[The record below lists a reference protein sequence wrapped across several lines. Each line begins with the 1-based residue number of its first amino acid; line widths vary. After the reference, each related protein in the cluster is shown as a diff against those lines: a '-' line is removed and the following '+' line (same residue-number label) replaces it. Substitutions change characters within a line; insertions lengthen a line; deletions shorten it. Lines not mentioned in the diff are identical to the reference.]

1 MKIHYSISIPKPCHE
16 DWSQMSPNEKG
27 RFCQS
32 CSKTVVDFTTMQ
44 KEKIEDYLALN
55 SENKICGRFRV
66 TQLEQIQ
73 IKIPQQLIEEQTS
86 FHKLFLLTL
95 LIAMGT
101 TLFNCS
107 DQNGNTKKIETVE
120 VIDSTTNNS
129 KPLLKTST
137 IPEVKSDSSKCKTVP
152 KKQDS
157 VNVIEIQTPIVTGEI
172 IDVLGAIA
180 IEPPETE
187 YVPNDEEIIGFIVV
201 NQPPEFKDT
210 PKNLTNAEKRA
221 YMSNKINEIVTANFN
236 TGIGKTLE
244 LEGKQRVRVQFTID
258 KNGTVSNIKTRATH
272 PQLEEEAKRVINL
285 LPQFIPGQQRGIN
298 VGVSYSLPIVFMVE
312 D

>member
-1 MKIHYSISIPKPCHE
+1 
-16 DWSQMSPNEKG
+16 
-27 RFCQS
+27 
-32 CSKTVVDFTTMQ
+32 
-44 KEKIEDYLALN
+44 
-55 SENKICGRFRV
+55 
-66 TQLEQIQ
+66 
-73 IKIPQQLIEEQTS
+73 
-86 FHKLFLLTL
+86 
-95 LIAMGT
+95 MGT

-137 IPEVKSDSSKCKTVP
+137 IAEVKSDSSKCKTVP

>member
-1 MKIHYSISIPKPCHE
+1 
-16 DWSQMSPNEKG
+16 MSPNEKG

-55 SENKICGRFRV
+55 SGNKICGRFRV

-73 IKIPQQLIEEQTS
+73 IKIPQQLIEEQTN

-137 IPEVKSDSSKCKTVP
+137 IPEVKSDFSKCKTVP

-258 KNGTVSNIKTRATH
+258 ENGTVSNIKTRATH